1 MGEQQADKY
10 IAELYE
16 AVSRLAAGKRRAR
29 MRDEVYP
36 GLCMIS
42 CKSHHIYFLLEAEAN
57 VLHVVDILHQRMDPK
72 RHIRKALKGE

>member
-1 MGEQQADKY
+1 
-10 IAELYE
+10 
-16 AVSRLAAGKRRAR
+16 